1 MLLLVHMYFLIA
13 LGNPGERYVH
23 TPHNA
28 GWLIVD
34 KIVPADEWQENKY
47 AKSSMAVVSF
57 EGNDLMLVKPQ
68 TNMNLSGEV
77 LPYLV
82 REYGLTSETTIVIY
96 DDIDIPVGK
105 YKMSHDRGDGGH
117 NGIKS
122 IVEHLGTTEFTRIR
136 IGVSEDLGGGKV
148 NKPPVLK
155 QMDKEWLD
163 QLYAGVLKLKKALT
177 VFMVQGREKSMAFLN
192 TQ

>member
-1 MLLLVHMYFLIA
+1 MYTNVHMHFLIA
-13 LGNPGERYVH
+13 LGNPGDRFKT

-28 GWLIVD
+28 GWIVVD
-34 KIVPADEWQENKY
+34 KMVHADDWQENKY
-47 AKSSMAVVSF
+47 VKAQMALVTL
-57 EGNDLMLVKPQ
+57 EGNDLMLVKPL
-68 TNMNLSGEV
+68 TMMNLSGEV
-77 LPYLV
+77 VPYLM
-82 REYGLTSETTIVIY
+82 REYGLAPETTMVMY
-96 DDIDIPVGK
+96 DDLDIAIGK

-136 IGVSEDLGGGKV
+136 IGVSEDIGDGKV

-155 QMDKEWLD
+155 PMDKVWME
-163 QLYAGVLKLKKALT
+163 QLYAGIPKLKKALIT
-177 VFMVQGREKSMAFLN
+177 FMMQGRDKAMTLLN